1 MPEHA
6 FPIRVYYEDTDAG
19 GIVYY
24 ANYLKF
30 AERARTEMLR
40 ESGVDQSRLYEEQG
54 LLFAVRRCA
63 ADYLQPARLDDRLI
77 VSSQLLSA
85 RGARVDLEQRVHRP
99 AADSDHRDHD
109 LAILTVQLACLDRR
123 GRAVRWPA
131 AIVAVLE
138 KWRMTRH
145 AAEELRLGITN
156 KGDAHGR
163 RP

>member
-1 MPEHA
+1 MREHA

-19 GIVYY
+19 GVVYY

-40 ESGVDQSRLYEEQG
+40 ESGVDQRRLYEEQG
-54 LLFAVRRCA
+54 LSFAVRRCA
-63 ADYLQPARLDDRLI
+63 AEYLRPARLDDQLT
-77 VSSQLLSA
+77 VSSRVLSA
-85 RGARVDLEQRVHRP
+85 KGARVDMKQRVHKVG
-99 AADSDHRDHD
+99 AESGDTDHD

-131 AIVAVLE
+131 SIMAILE
-138 KWRMTRH
+138 KWRMARH
-145 AAEELRLGITN
+145 AAEELSLGITN

>member
-1 MPEHA
+1 MAEHV

-40 ESGVDQSRLYEEQG
+40 HGGLDQSRIFAEQG
-54 LLFAVRRCA
+54 VMFAVRRCA
-63 ADYLQPARLDDRLI
+63 VDYLRPGRLDDLLMVSTRLI
-77 VSSQLLSA
+77 GA
-85 RGARVDLEQRVHRP
+85 RGARVDLEQRVQKVG
-99 AADSDHRDHD
+99 DENHD
-109 LAILTVQLACLDRR
+109 LAILTVQLACVDRR
-123 GRAVRWPA
+123 ARPVRWPDEILA
-131 AIVAVLE
+131 LLENWRVARDMSDLNSDFTV
-138 KWRMTRH
+138 
-145 AAEELRLGITN
+145 